1 MKPGVILA
9 IVLLV
14 ISQAIYSQ
22 EGKKLTILHTNDFHS
37 HLQGFGPESD
47 YTPCVNDN
55 DPTMGGLAR
64 IAAIIETTKAGGDVP
79 VLMVD
84 GGDCLMGTLFHALE
98 PETAFQLPL
107 MKEAGYDVVAVG
119 NHDFDFGPEAYGE
132 IIKKSAQRG
141 PIPVMLSGNSVTD
154 PDDPGDDAFEEV
166 IREGLVKRYVI
177 TERDG
182 IKIGLFSLLGKDAD
196 ESAPYAPPVTFQKIV
211 KAGKKLVNQLEME
224 DCDVIICLSHS
235 GVSKDKKGNWDG
247 EDVKL
252 AKKVK
257 GIDIIISG
265 HTHTLLKEPLV
276 VKGTPI
282 VQAGSAGAYVGKAD
296 ITVTDDGITLDNYRI
311 IPVDD
316 EVGAV
321 PAIQKEIDEQ
331 KLIVD
336 KEILAPLSLAYD
348 MSVAVA
354 PYKMTCDEQGD
365 VAGSNLGELVADA
378 IYYYV
383 NSEGPGTDIAM
394 VAAGVIR
401 DPILPGTQSVAD
413 LFRVMSLGSG
423 EDRVPGYPLSKLW
436 VTGREL
442 KNIAEILLMSSAST
456 PGHFCYYSHLNMEYD
471 PDGGLLNK
479 IRKLEFTDNT
489 GNVTEVST
497 SKDATRL
504 YSIVANSYMLD
515 FVGIIKKLSFGLINV
530 VAKDGEGVP
539 LVDMDQAVLDM
550 KPADEGMQ
558 EGKEWLA
565 LVRYLQQFPP
575 EEEGGLPV
583 IPEKY
588 HIANRSLVPASNA
601 K

>member
-1 MKPGVILA
+1 MKRTLLLT
-9 IVLLV
+9 IVVLTSL
-14 ISQAIYSQ
+14 ITLHAQ
-22 EGKKLTILHTNDFHS
+22 EGRRLTILHTNDFHS
-37 HLQGFGPESD
+37 HLQGFAPESA
-47 YTPCVNDN
+47 YTPGIDDN
-55 DPTMGGLAR
+55 DQTMGGIAR
-64 IAAIIETTKAGGDVP
+64 IAAIIEKTKAGSDVP

-119 NHDFDFGPEAYGE
+119 NHDFDFGPAAYAE
-132 IIKKSAQRG
+132 IVSKSAQRG
-141 PIPVMLSGNSVTD
+141 EIPVLLSGNSVTD

-166 IREGLVKRYVI
+166 IRKGLVKRYVV

-182 IKIGLFSLLGKDAD
+182 IRIGLFSLLGKDAD

-211 KAGKKLVNQLEME
+211 RAGKNLVKELEKE
-224 DCDVIICLSHS
+224 NCDIIICLSHS

-252 AKKVK
+252 ARKVK
-257 GIDIIISG
+257 GIDLIISG
-265 HTHTLLKEPLV
+265 HTHTMLKEPLS
-276 VKGTPI
+276 VKGTPV
-282 VQAGSAGAYVGKAD
+282 VQVASAGAYVGRAD
-296 ITVTDDGITLDNYRI
+296 LTVTADGITLDNYEI
-311 IPVDD
+311 IPVNDA
-316 EVGAV
+316 VGAI
-321 PAIQKEIDEQ
+321 PAIQKEINEQ
-331 KLIVD
+331 KLVID
-336 KEILAPLSLAYD
+336 KEILAPLGLEYD
-348 MSVAVA
+348 MPVAVA
-354 PYKMTCDEQGD
+354 PYKMICDEQGD
-365 VAGSNLGELVADA
+365 VAGSNLGALVADA

-383 NSEGPGTDIAM
+383 NNGGPGTDIAM

-423 EDRVPGYPLSKLW
+423 GDRVPGYPLSKLW

-456 PGHFCYYSHLNMEYD
+456 PGHFCYYSHLNLEYD

-479 IRKLEFTDNT
+479 IKKLEFTDRE
-489 GNVTEVST
+489 GNVTEIST

-515 FVGIIKKLSFGLINV
+515 FVGIIKKMSFGLINV
-530 VAKDGEGVP
+530 VAKDGGGVP
-539 LVDMDQAVLDM
+539 LADMDQAVLDM
-550 KPADEGMQ
+550 KPGETGMQ

-565 LVRYLQQFPP
+565 LVRYLQQFTT
-575 EEEGGLPV
+575 EEEDGLPV
-583 IPEKY
+583 IPEEY
-588 HIANRSLVPASNA
+588 RAADRSLVSLSND